1 MSLLDKR
8 ILIVTGKGGTGK
20 TTAAAALGLWAA
32 RMGRSTLIVECNGAQ
47 HIPPLFRQTSAGYT
61 PTTLHPNL
69 SAMTITAEEAIE
81 DYVVKQIKVR
91 ALYSLVFRNRVM
103 GPFMDAVPG
112 LHDAVHLGKVYDL
125 AEDDKTNNQPTWDLI
140 IVDAPATGHGLHML
154 ASAQS
159 MMELTRVGPVYEGVK
174 LVHDIIS
181 DTDKTGLVLTCLPE
195 ELPVN
200 ETIELNTQLMR
211 ADHQVAAVL
220 LNEVSELPLPSSDDW
235 ESIRPKLTASEA
247 PAMVELA
254 TLTDRWL
261 QRQARQSAAREALES
276 QISAPIITLPSLLD
290 RALGFAELQHLSHT
304 IADGWS
310 KL

>member
-1 MSLLDKR
+1 M
-8 ILIVTGKGGTGK
+8 
-20 TTAAAALGLWAA
+20 
-32 RMGRSTLIVECNGAQ
+32 
-47 HIPPLFRQTSAGYT
+47 
-61 PTTLHPNL
+61 
-69 SAMTITAEEAIE
+69 
-81 DYVVKQIKVR
+81 
-91 ALYSLVFRNRVM
+91 
-103 GPFMDAVPG
+103 
-112 LHDAVHLGKVYDL
+112 
-125 AEDDKTNNQPTWDLI
+125 
-140 IVDAPATGHGLHML
+140 
-154 ASAQS
+154 
-159 MMELTRVGPVYEGVK
+159 
-174 LVHDIIS
+174 
-181 DTDKTGLVLTCLPE
+181 
-195 ELPVN
+195 N

-290 RALGFAELQHLSHT
+290 RALGFAELQQLSHT